1 MEYLID
7 EMYSCRDWDDILYST
22 SYHLYAL
29 SGFLICLIVCLFVSL
44 MARLCMRQYR
54 PVEPLLL
61 HPLVRSKDSL
71 TAMAELARH
80 HHPHPYV
87 LSQFQPYYGGGG
99 HGRNQYPGVP
109 SSNGDWDDTH
119 YRWPSPSLPPTL
131 KKTKHFGTLDKGK
144 DLMMLRH
151 SSPEKTSST
160 NSGGNHGRI
169 NYGFS
174 RNEDYQLDKKHSDQF
189 STSSTNDSDDM
200 TIDDFGDVVKRP
212 RSKSKSSSSSKR
224 SGSKQRTIVRQST
237 DEEDDEDGWTTEF

>member
-1 MEYLID
+1 MD

-87 LSQFQPYYGGGG
+87 LSQFQPYYGG
-99 HGRNQYPGVP
+99 HRNQYPVP

-131 KKTKHFGTLDKGK
+131 KKSSKHFGTLDKGK

-160 NSGGNHGRI
+160 NSGSHPGGGRI
-169 NYGFS
+169 NYGF
-174 RNEDYQLDKKHSDQF
+174 NKEDYQMDKKRHSTDQF
-189 STSSTNDSDDM
+189 STSSTNDDSDDM
-200 TIDDFGDVVKRP
+200 TIDDFGDVVKRT
-212 RSKSKSSSSSKR
+212 RTKSKSSGSSKR